1 MQRVDLSYGIY
12 VHFFGLLAIP
22 VGYYYGW
29 FDTFMEKRNID
40 MKTSDSL
47 YVSEDTTR
55 NVEYSGL
62 NIFTGLYALCIT
74 CVLMYVVFH
83 KQRRLQ
89 RLYIRKYNVLFP
101 LNLVSELLILVSM
114 TLARQGKIDYV
125 VPHMDLAPIY
135 SSISYDASF
144 ILRFFLLSFMKYWK
158 RYSKYRLVLFMTMIV
173 VQGIL
178 MLSLTQTIGI
188 NIVEYLVRFSSK
200 ENFITEHFCGV
211 SNLNPYSESAVPAVD
226 QGTFQ
231 ALETHNYKIES
242 ENNRPFYRLYSSY
255 RMMVTGASGKNL
267 PLLNSQIPIS
277 LGEDLRLHCN
287 FSQKHSN
294 YSTEFN
300 LYWMIGT
307 KILTNSDR
315 LFIDTKYFFNEN
327 NKHTFSTLAIDSVI
341 EEDFKTYMC
350 VQRGWKEIGNRVSFQ
365 YTEFSSLIQLE
376 SIIIGV
382 FSVSKRP
389 PEKIIIHIP
398 MGNSIYLEWCRLNI
412 NSEMESVSHNHTVD
426 GHPITEKRHKDRGL
440 CSALPVFYHMIA
452 YLAGWINIP
461 YVQTADSPSYVFRPS
476 DSCLSFALLTCASS
490 DIYGIHRISVL
501 RDYCNKTSNSTV
513 IEEVKHFQEVFVLP
527 ETPYYLFQSENSQ
540 NTSNIPRI
548 LDDENLRYI
557 DRFHILVL
565 WLRFTAEWTIF
576 VFLVLGILYLIVLIC
591 LQYQKYIAFPL
602 RNYILEGQFYVKNAE
617 YKYDVVVFYSEED
630 RDYIENVVKSLVQME
645 VRVLCYHRDT
655 DHRGGVTFSEIYSD
669 IYKESENILIYMS
682 TSFVNDDECISFQL
696 ETTMNIVRENLR
708 CAHKVL
714 LIHVDECSVPMRV
727 RCLMPSIEVHDWL
740 HSVDNATRIRN
751 LKKWLDSSRKCSGNC
766 GAKGQVGN
774 VPTLIF
780 N

>member
-47 YVSEDTTR
+47 YVSEDTTM

-62 NIFTGLYALCIT
+62 NIFTGLYALCIA
-74 CVLMYVVFH
+74 CVVMCIVFH
-83 KQRRLQ
+83 RQRRLQ

-114 TLARQGKIDYV
+114 TLVRQGQIDYV
-125 VPHMDLAPIY
+125 VPHMDLETIY
-135 SSISYDASF
+135 SSIAYDANF
-144 ILRFFLLSFMKYWK
+144 ILHYFLLSFMKYWK
-158 RYSKYRLVLFMTMIV
+158 RYTKYRLVLFMTMVV

-178 MLSLTQTIGI
+178 ILSSTQTIGI

-200 ENFITEHFCGV
+200 ENFITAHFCGV
-211 SNLNPYSESAVPAVD
+211 SNLDPYSESAVPAVNQD
-226 QGTFQ
+226 KFQ
-231 ALETHNYKIES
+231 ALERHSYIIES
-242 ENNRPFYRLYSSY
+242 ENDRPFYRLYSSY
-255 RMMVTGASGKNL
+255 RKMVTGASGKNL
-267 PLLNSQIPIS
+267 PLFNSQIPIS
-277 LGEDLRLHCN
+277 LGEDLRLRCN
-287 FSQKHSN
+287 FIDKPSN
-294 YSTEFN
+294 KSIEFN

-307 KILTNSDR
+307 KILKNSER
-315 LFIDTKYFFNEN
+315 LSIDTKIFFDER
-327 NKHTFSTLAIDSVI
+327 NKHISSTLAIDSI
-341 EEDFKTYMC
+341 LEEDLNTYMC
-350 VQRGWKEIGNRVSFQ
+350 VYRGWKKMKEKVRFQ
-365 YTEFSSLIQLE
+365 YTTFSRVIQLD

-382 FSVSKRP
+382 FSVSKRS
-389 PEKIIIHIP
+389 PERIIIHIP

-426 GHPITEKRHKDRGL
+426 GHPITEKRHKDSGL

-452 YLAGWINIP
+452 YLAGWIKIP
-461 YVQTADSPSYVFRPS
+461 YIRTADSPSYLFRLS
-476 DSCLSFALLTCASS
+476 DSSLSFALLTCASS

-501 RDYCNKTSNSTV
+501 RDYFNKTSNSTV
-513 IEEVKHFQEVFVLP
+513 IEEVKHFQEVLVLP

-540 NTSNIPRI
+540 NTSNIQRI
-548 LDDENLRYI
+548 LDDENLCYI
-557 DRFHILVL
+557 DQFHILVL
-565 WLRFTAEWTIF
+565 WLRFTIEWTIF
-576 VFLVLGILYLIVLIC
+576 LFLLLGIVYLFALLC
-591 LQYQKYIAFPL
+591 LQYKKYIAFPL
-602 RNYILEGQFYVKNAE
+602 RNFILEGQFYVKNFE

-630 RDYIENVVKSLVQME
+630 RDYIENVIVKSLEQMG
-645 VRVLCYHRDT
+645 VRVLCCHRDT
-655 DHRGGVTFSEIYSD
+655 EHRGGETFSDIYSD

-682 TSFVNDDECISFQL
+682 TSFVKDEECISFQL

-714 LIHVDECSVPMRV
+714 LIHVDECIVPMRV

-740 HSVDNATRIRN
+740 HSVDNATRIRK

-766 GAKGQVGN
+766 GATG
-774 VPTLIF
+774 
-780 N
+780 